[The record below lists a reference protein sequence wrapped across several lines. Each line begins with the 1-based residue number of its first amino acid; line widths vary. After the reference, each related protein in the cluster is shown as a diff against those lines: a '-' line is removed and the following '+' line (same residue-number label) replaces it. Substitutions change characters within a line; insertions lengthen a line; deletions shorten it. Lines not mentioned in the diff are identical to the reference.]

1 MKFSTTVAELRDSL
15 SVARPVIPANP
26 SLLAYSGVHLE
37 VADGVLHTTGS
48 DGETTLS
55 ARTPV
60 NEVDPGRVLVSPK
73 PLAGFLSGLPASTR
87 LSVSVEAGD
96 LVIEPES
103 MEAYRFRPLAATY
116 PAAPTPAGEAVSTD
130 FSRLAL
136 ALSVIKSAVPKD
148 TSAVQLV
155 STDSGLS
162 LNATDTYRLAHVEL
176 PEAAFG
182 AFTGV
187 VPLAVLE
194 RAAKANT
201 DTVRIDTKAR
211 MISFA
216 SPEVTVTAR
225 LLAIPFP
232 AVEAVLASVPPDKV
246 RFAPSDLTGALGRIT
261 SIADQSAVAVSIEEA
276 SMRLSASSAE
286 VGQGAETVALSEAA
300 PVPFEVLVRGSFL
313 QDACAAV
320 GSDHAQLHYSG
331 PLQPLFLRASEPFDV
346 VHVVM
351 PVRS

>member
-1 MKFSTTVAELRDSL
+1 MKFSTTVADLRDSL
-15 SVARPVIPANP
+15 GVARPVIPANP

-37 VADGVLHTTGS
+37 VADGILHTTGS

-55 ARTPV
+55 ARTKV

-73 PLAGFLSGLPASTR
+73 PLAGFLSGLPAPTR
-87 LSVSVEAGD
+87 LTVSVDAGD
-96 LVIEPES
+96 LVIEPEA

-116 PAAPTPAGEAVSTD
+116 PAAPTPAGEAVTAD
-130 FSRLAL
+130 LSRLAL
-136 ALSVIKSAVPKD
+136 ALTIIKPAVPKD
-148 TSAVQLV
+148 TTAVQLV
-155 STDSGLS
+155 STDTGLS

-182 AFTGV
+182 TFTGV

-194 RAAKANT
+194 RAAKANA
-201 DTVRIDTKAR
+201 DTVRVDSKAR

-232 AVEAVLASVPPDKV
+232 AVEAVLSAVPPDMV
-246 RFAPSDLTGALGRIT
+246 RFVPSDLTGALGRIT
-261 SIADQSAVAVSIEEA
+261 SIADQSAVSVSIEEA
-276 SMRLSASSAE
+276 SLRLSASSAE
-286 VGQGAETVALSEAA
+286 VGQGAETITLREAV

-313 QDACAAV
+313 QDACASV
-320 GSDHAQLHYSG
+320 GSNTAELHYSG
-331 PLQPLFLRASEPFDV
+331 PLQPLFLCTSDPFEV